1 MMPDWLQL
9 ASRINPLSYEVNA
22 LRTLMIENGNSG
34 FGLTTD
40 FAVLSISALVLVVF
54 GASPIPPSCTLRG

>member
-40 FAVLSISALVLVVF
+40 FAVLSISALVLVVVV
-54 GASPIPPSCTLRG
+54 ARLYPRVVL